1 MNLFADSP
9 GTEGSDSGSSRSI
22 YELQNFPQKSQV
34 DKSFNKEKRGNN
46 KKNSQENII
55 INNERI
61 KLENIDFQ
69 KALTMAYQKKT
80 VGHKLFKTAAKNNI
94 NEIITSMNVETEIQG
109 ADRSRRET
117 ANDPS
122 KDKTMKADQ
131 APDENDTLNGN
142 DEGTKKSDDT
152 VEPSIG
158 VQTIFANDLD
168 DEKEVVEV
176 DTNDAGDEIR
186 GYLIEPPGRGSL
198 WRQENTYKPTI

>member
-142 DEGTKKSDDT
+142 DQGTTNSEDT
-152 VEPSIG
+152 VESFK
-158 VQTIFANDLD
+158 QAEDLV
-168 DEKEVVEV
+168 DEDKDEEV
-176 DTNDAGDEIR
+176 DTKDAEDEIR

-198 WRQENTYKPTI
+198 WRQENTFKPTI